1 MRLGIIARSDNT
13 GLGNQTRELVNM
25 LNPDKIML
33 INSSFFNQNKQ
44 HPEWYSEYN
53 CQTTRQGFPNTNE
66 VSEFLKGLDVVISCE
81 LFYSPKLVN
90 LAKSRGIKTIL
101 QYNYE
106 FLDYLANPNL
116 TLPDVLVSPSLW
128 NFEDVVDKFGD
139 KTKVVHL
146 PPPTNINLFS
156 NAKEIN
162 TSKTHKRLLH
172 IAGKA
177 AVKDR
182 NGTNTVIEMLNYSIG
197 DYELVIKTQSDLEIK
212 CNDPRLTID
221 TSSPDSHQSLYEG
234 FDAMILP
241 RRYAGLSLPMNEAL
255 LSGLPVFMTDVSPN
269 NILLP
274 SEWLV
279 RSSVICQIRTKTMV
293 DVYEADAEE
302 LAALID
308 NYINSDKVDSKVL
321 ASNLSKQ
328 FLPENLK
335 QAYLEI
341 LGKEKTDP
349 EGSV

>member
-33 INSSFFNQNKQ
+33 INSRFFNQNKQ
-44 HPEWYSEYN
+44 HPEWYEGYN
-53 CQTTRQGFPNTNE
+53 CQTTIKGFPNTNE
-66 VSEFLKGLDVVISCE
+66 ILEFLKDIDVVLSCE
-81 LFYSPKLVN
+81 LFYNPKFVD

-106 FLDYLANPNL
+106 FLDYLANPNQ
-116 TLPDVLVSPSLW
+116 TLPDVLVAPSLW
-128 NFEDVVDKFGD
+128 NFEDVVSKFGD
-139 KTKVVHL
+139 KTRVVHL
-146 PPPTNINLFS
+146 PPPTDINLFS

-197 DYELVIKTQSDLEIK
+197 DYELVIKTQTRLDIK

-221 TSSPDSHQSLYEG
+221 NSSPDSHQSLYEG

-241 RRYAGLSLPMNEAL
+241 RRYAGLCLPMNEAL
-255 LSGLPVFMTDVSPN
+255 ISALPVFMTDISPN
-269 NILLP
+269 NKVLP
-274 SEWLV
+274 EDWLFE
-279 RSSVICQIRTKTMV
+279 SKKIDELQTRTML
-293 DVYEADAEE
+293 DVYDGNAKMLGKLVDDYYGLDIPKLKDKAFEIGNSNFSIQSLKDK
-302 LAALID
+302 
-308 NYINSDKVDSKVL
+308 YINL
-321 ASNLSKQ
+321 INL
-328 FLPENLK
+328 
-335 QAYLEI
+335 
-341 LGKEKTDP
+341 
-349 EGSV
+349 